1 MKKLLLL
8 TGLLCFLLTIIWAT
22 VPAPDFSGT
31 WALDKAKSEGIPQQM
46 ANQDISWVITVTG
59 KTLKKEIKGG
69 MIPQTENY
77 NLDGAEVN
85 EDAPLGQF
93 TAKAKRAAKVM
104 GEMLE
109 LKSVLTGEFNGNA
122 FTATTTQHLELADSG
137 KTLKVH
143 QTREST
149 RGNQESKLVFNKK

>member
-1 MKKLLLL
+1 MKKLLL
-8 TGLLCFLLTIIWAT
+8 TGGLVGCLFALVWAA
-22 VPAPDFSGT
+22 VPGPDFSGT
-31 WALDKAKSEGIPQQM
+31 WALDKAKSEGLPQQM
-46 ANQDISWVITVTG
+46 ANQDISWVITVAD

-69 MIPQTENY
+69 MIAQTENY
-77 NLDGAEVN
+77 KLDGTEVS

-122 FTATTTQHLELADSG
+122 FTATTTQHLELADGS

-149 RGNQESKLVFNKK
+149 RGNQESKLVFTKK